1 MSAHVLLWTFGFVKD
16 WREGEYCWW
25 QRMDTAV
32 VGWVERRKRRERRR
46 ERRGSRARE

>member
-16 WREGEYCWW
+16 WKEGEYCWW

-32 VGWVERRKRRERRR
+32 VGVRQGSVLGVDSWVDCRDCRL
-46 ERRGSRARE
+46 